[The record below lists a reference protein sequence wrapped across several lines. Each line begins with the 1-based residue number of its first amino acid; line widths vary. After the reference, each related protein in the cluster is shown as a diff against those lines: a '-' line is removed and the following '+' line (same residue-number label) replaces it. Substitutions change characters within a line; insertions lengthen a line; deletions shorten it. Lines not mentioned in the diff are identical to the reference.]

1 MAGCGENSNSAVWHY
16 FANIRLQFCKK
27 VPVGRFKGKHIDLS
41 DVDGNDVLVKDRD
54 VFFTVD
60 IGVYSGSVVFYIK
73 VKIDGTQTV
82 ECWSKT

>member
-1 MAGCGENSNSAVWHY
+1 MAGCGENSNSAIWHY

-27 VPVGRFKGKHIDLS
+27 VLVGRFKGKHIDLS
-41 DVDGNDVLVKDRD
+41 DVDGNDVLVRDRD